1 MGKENRAYKHSRVF
15 SVLKNRRNP
24 AAYSNMDKPE
34 DHCLKRGY
42 TGT

>member
-34 DHCLKRGY
+34 EHYAK
-42 TGT
+42 